1 MVHSVGSCL
10 VDLFYIL
17 WPQVDKCKAYW
28 WEHSDRTEWPSAV
41 LSHEQFSTISELILE
56 CKKEFPY
63 WILNKVLVFGH
74 RVWLVSYP
82 SRWLIA
88 AKCIVISP
96 WLDVRMKPAG
106 VWVQRRGKNHL
117 VHIITVVTE
126 KCCFKWL
133 YRHTYYYITLAGV
146 GYWANTSISFLSP
159 HQIIKD
165 QKLLIIVGGMLLIDL
180 CILICWQIVDPL
192 KRTVE
197 EYSLEVSV
205 HFAFAFFPPHVN

>member
-1 MVHSVGSCL
+1 MNN
-10 VDLFYIL
+10 
-17 WPQVDKCKAYW
+17 
-28 WEHSDRTEWPSAV
+28 
-41 LSHEQFSTISELILE
+41 
-56 CKKEFPY
+56 
-63 WILNKVLVFGH
+63 WILNKVLIFGPT
-74 RVWLVSYP
+74 VWLVSYP

-96 WLDVRMKPAG
+96 WLDVRKKPAG
-106 VWVQRRGKNHL
+106 VWVQRWGENHL
-117 VHIITVVTE
+117 VHIITVVIE

-146 GYWANTSISFLSP
+146 GYWDNKSVSFLSP
-159 HQIIKD
+159 NQIIKD

-205 HFAFAFFPPHVN
+205 HFPVFSSFFPHLSLFLIGVLFLLM